1 MCNPPWLSQI
11 EAAPDCTGDA
21 QGRAITVILQTVRNF
36 CACRAGVTP
45 ELTGSYHAPVGSASE
60 FHVVAGGCAIA
71 TLPLQDFE
79 LLIEEMFAG
88 PHAC

>member
-21 QGRAITVILQTVRNF
+21 QGGAITVILRTVRNF

-60 FHVVAGGCAIA
+60 FHVVAVV
-71 TLPLQDFE
+71 
-79 LLIEEMFAG
+79 
-88 PHAC
+88 